1 MSKEITSIMS
11 KLGIGNVMAQMKQQI
26 SQIKSELKELGEPED
41 IPEMIQSTNLIRV
54 NEHLNKSNK
63 KKSELLLAYDE
74 YVQQLEK
81 LVTSVFEI
89 QDQLKEIVKEQ
100 SALISSSS
108 HKKSNSSKKNT
119 SKKSKK

>member
-1 MSKEITSIMS
+1 MDKEITSIMS
-11 KLGIGNVMAQMKQQI
+11 KLGIGNVMTQMKQQI
-26 SQIKSELKELGEPED
+26 NQIKSELKELGEPED

-54 NEHLNKSNK
+54 NEHLSKSNK

-74 YVQQLEK
+74 YAQQLEK

-89 QDQLKEIVKEQ
+89 QDQLKEILKEQ
-100 SALISSSS
+100 SELISSSS
-108 HKKSNSSKKNT
+108 HKKSNPSNRKI

>member
-1 MSKEITSIMS
+1 MDKEITPVMS
-11 KLGIGNVMAQMKQQI
+11 KLGIGNVMTQMKQQI
-26 SQIKSELKELGEPED
+26 TQIKSELKELGEPED

-54 NEHLNKSNK
+54 NEHLSKSNK

-74 YVQQLEK
+74 YAQQLEK

-89 QDQLKEIVKEQ
+89 QDQLKEIVKDQ

-108 HKKSNSSKKNT
+108 SKKSNSSKRKT
-119 SKKSKK
+119 VKKSKK

>member
-1 MSKEITSIMS
+1 MDKEITPVMS

-26 SQIKSELKELGEPED
+26 TQIKSELKELGEPED
-41 IPEMIQSTNLIRV
+41 IPEMIQSTNLIRI
-54 NEHLNKSNK
+54 NEHLSKSNK

-74 YVQQLEK
+74 YAQQLEK

-89 QDQLKEIVKEQ
+89 QDQLKEIVKDQ

-108 HKKSNSSKKNT
+108 SKKSNSSKRKT
-119 SKKSKK
+119 VKKSKK

>member
-1 MSKEITSIMS
+1 MDKEITSIMS
-11 KLGIGNVMAQMKQQI
+11 KLGIGNVMTQMKQQI
-26 SQIKSELKELGEPED
+26 NQIKSELKELGEPED

-54 NEHLNKSNK
+54 NEHLSKSNK

-89 QDQLKEIVKEQ
+89 QDQLKEILKEQ
-100 SALISSSS
+100 SELISSSS
-108 HKKSNSSKKNT
+108 HKKSNPSNRKI